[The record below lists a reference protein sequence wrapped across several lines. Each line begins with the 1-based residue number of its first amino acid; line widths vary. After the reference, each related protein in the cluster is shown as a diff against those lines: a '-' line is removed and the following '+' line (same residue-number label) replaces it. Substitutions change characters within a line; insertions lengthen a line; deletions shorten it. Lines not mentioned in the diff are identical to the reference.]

1 MYAAH
6 KNFLNCRNIVAIAT
20 LCGIIAETILRWPHP
35 PQGTFHI
42 SYLLMP
48 LMALFA
54 VLSMMIFPA
63 IGVWIVITVY
73 CVGLVSPFPMT
84 YSLTLGMIESIV
96 VIWKSS
102 PEGKA
107 PAILAAIMGIT
118 ALLVDAK
125 FLFGLGLADSVVI
138 SFAYC
143 VFSLLI
149 VIISRV
155 MTQRSIV
162 SERLERYQ
170 QQQQIASLLHDN
182 IANDLAYTI
191 MLTNRMISDTDHM
204 NVQELT
210 QLRSALVHS
219 LDETHSVIR
228 TLDESEPQKP
238 QSTHDHTQP
247 LSMSSDTAP
256 LTKAALQAYID
267 EQERK
272 LASLGCQGTTII
284 ADDISLNALATTTAL
299 ITRCLTEIYANI
311 LKHADPNQGYVVSIT
326 SDARGRLIITSVD
339 TPRQS
344 TTDSDSIGMHSGLQ
358 RLKQGVESHG
368 GTLLINTVNN
378 QWMLTITIPTNLTE
392 TQDRLSR

>member
-1 MYAAH
+1 MGTAH
-6 KNFLNCRNIVAIAT
+6 KNFLNCRNIVSVIT

-48 LMALFA
+48 LLALFS

-102 PEGKA
+102 PEGRA

-118 ALLVDAK
+118 ALLIDAK

-170 QQQQIASLLHDN
+170 QRQRIAALLHDN

-191 MLTNRMISDTDHM
+191 MLTNRMLSDTDHM
-204 NVQELT
+204 NAQELT
-210 QLRSALVHS
+210 QLRSALIHS

-228 TLDESEPQKP
+228 TLDESEPQKS

-247 LSMSSDTAP
+247 LPMDSNTTP
-256 LTKAALQAYID
+256 LTTATLQAYVD
-267 EQERK
+267 EQGRK
-272 LASLGCQGTTII
+272 LTSLGVQGTTVI
-284 ADDISLNALATTTAL
+284 ADTISLDNSAHVTTLVTH
-299 ITRCLTEIYANI
+299 CLTEIYANI

-326 SDARGRLIITSVD
+326 SDARGQLIITSVD
-339 TPRQS
+339 TPKQS
-344 TTDSDSIGMHSGLQ
+344 AADSDAIGMHSGLQ
-358 RLKQGVESHG
+358 RLKQSVESHG
-368 GTLLINTVNN
+368 GTLLIDTANN
-378 QWMLTITIPTNLTE
+378 QWTLTITIPTNLAE
-392 TQDRLSR
+392 NQERLSR